1 MKIIDFLINQV
12 FVEASVFLGLIALI
26 GLLLQRRKF
35 VDVLEGTIKT
45 VIGIIILNAGI
56 GVFLGAL
63 IPLTSTLNKV
73 FGVQAIMPD
82 CFGPFGIVMKT
93 LAQQVSL
100 TFVLAF
106 IVHVILVRILPWK
119 GFKNVFLT
127 GHIMLFQ
134 SAWFVMAIQY
144 CFKLEGTYLI
154 ALSSVLT
161 GILWTV
167 LPAMARPF
175 TKDLNNDEYTLG
187 HLNTLGVVIPAWIGD
202 KIKRTK
208 KCDELELPGFL
219 SIFSDYT
226 VLLAFLMPIIYII
239 MGLAIGQSTIETLS
253 GGKNWIIWLILSG
266 FSFAAGIAIVLFGVR
281 MFLAAMLPAF
291 KGISQKILPGAIPA
305 LDDPVFYPF
314 APVAAMLGFIADFA
328 VSVLITL
335 ILIVVKAPIIII
347 PGPIFFF
354 FDGAIAGVFGDKKG
368 GWKGAVIGGAVM
380 GIIVQLGSI
389 LLVQFQP
396 ALAGSG
402 LMFSGPDMVLL
413 APVFYLFKAIGAAF
427 GIVTP

>member
-1 MKIIDFLINQV
+1 MKFIDFLINQV
-12 FVEASVFLGLIALI
+12 FVEASVFLGLIALL
-26 GLLLQRRKF
+26 GLVLQCRKF

-45 VIGIIILNAGI
+45 IIGIIILNAGI
-56 GVFLGAL
+56 NVFLGAL
-63 IPLTSTLNKV
+63 IPLTSTLNKT

-82 CFGPFGIVMKT
+82 CFGPFGVVMTKI
-93 LAQQVSL
+93 AQQVSL

-106 IVHVILVRILPWK
+106 IVHVVLVRILPWNA
-119 GFKNVFLT
+119 FKNVFLT

-134 SAWFVMAIQY
+134 SAWFVMAIRY
-144 CFKLEGTYLI
+144 GLKLEGTALI
-154 ALSSVLT
+154 AASAIFT

-175 TKDLNNDEYTLG
+175 TKDLTGDEYTLG
-187 HLNTLGVVIPAWIGD
+187 HLNTLGVIIPAWIGS
-202 KIKRTK
+202 KIKKTK

-226 VLLAFLMPIIYII
+226 VLLAFLMPIIYIV
-239 MGLAIGQSTIETLS
+239 MGLAIGKTAIDTLA

-281 MFLAAMLPAF
+281 MFLASMLPAF

-314 APVAAMLGFIADFA
+314 APVAAMIGFIADFA
-328 VSVLITL
+328 VSVLLTL
-335 ILIVVKAPIIII
+335 ILILIKAPIIII

-354 FDGAIAGVFGDKKG
+354 FDGAIAGVFGDRKG
-368 GWKGAVIGGAVM
+368 GWKGAVIGGAIM
-380 GIIVQLGSI
+380 GVIVQLGSI

-396 ALAGSG
+396 ELAGSG

-413 APVFYLFKAIGAAF
+413 TPLFQLFKGIGAAF
-427 GIVTP
+427 GL

>member
-12 FVEASVFLGLIALI
+12 FVEASVFLGIIALV
-26 GLLLQRRKF
+26 GLILQGKKF
-35 VDVLEGTIKT
+35 IDVMEGTIKT
-45 VIGIIILNAGI
+45 IIGMIILNGGI
-56 GVFLGAL
+56 NIFLGGL
-63 IPLTSTLNKV
+63 IPLTSTLNSA

-82 CFGPFGIVMKT
+82 CFGPFGIAMQM

-100 TFVLAF
+100 TFVVAF
-106 IVHVILVRILPWK
+106 IIHIILIRMIPWN

-134 SAWFVMAIQY
+134 SAWFVMALKYTLNLQ
-144 CFKLEGTYLI
+144 GATLI
-154 ALSSVLT
+154 VVSAIFT
-161 GILWTV
+161 GALWTI

-175 TKDLNNDEYTLG
+175 TRELTGDQFTLG
-187 HLNTLGVVIPAWIGD
+187 HLNTLGVVIPSWIGS
-202 KIKRTK
+202 KIKNTK

-219 SIFSDYT
+219 SVFSDYT
-226 VLLAFLMPIIYII
+226 VLLAFLMPIIYIV
-239 MGLAIGQSTIETLS
+239 MGLIIGQSTIETLS

-266 FSFAAGIAIVLFGVR
+266 FEFAAGIAIVLFGVR
-281 MFLAAMLPAF
+281 MFLASMLPAF
-291 KGISQKILPGAIPA
+291 KGISNKIIPGAIPA

-314 APVAAMLGFIADFA
+314 SPVASTLGFISDFV
-328 VSVLITL
+328 VSTLITIIL
-335 ILIVVKAPIIII
+335 ILIKAPIIII

-354 FDGAIAGVFGDKKG
+354 FDGAIAGVFGDMKG
-368 GWKGAVIGGAVM
+368 GWKGALVGGAIM

-396 ALAGSG
+396 ELLGSG

-413 APVFYLFKAIGAAF
+413 IPLFFIFKLIGGML
-427 GIVTP
+427 GIGV